1 MICSSVSRDKFVK
14 EGLDGVSNWGYSQ
27 FGEVFTMKRQN
38 SNYEIPIPE
47 GYVLSNQKVL
57 DTEKTLKLIGSA
69 LKFYRLDVYGY
80 PSTVQGLR
88 ALISRPPAEGLW
100 NGPYLD
106 ELPKDAWGNDFL
118 YEYKIFPY
126 LFSTGADGKVGGDGN
141 DSDIYYEREPPTEI
155 RIIK

>member
-1 MICSSVSRDKFVK
+1 METANSFSSS
-14 EGLDGVSNWGYSQ
+14 ES
-27 FGEVFTMKRQN
+27 
-38 SNYEIPIPE
+38 
-47 GYVLSNQKVL
+47 
-57 DTEKTLKLIGSA
+57 KLRRGCHGPGTIHSMG
-69 LKFYRLDVYGY
+69 
-80 PSTVQGLR
+80 R
-88 ALISRPPAEGLW
+88 ALISRPSSALAVGLW

-106 ELPKDAWGNDFL
+106 ELPKEAWGNDFL